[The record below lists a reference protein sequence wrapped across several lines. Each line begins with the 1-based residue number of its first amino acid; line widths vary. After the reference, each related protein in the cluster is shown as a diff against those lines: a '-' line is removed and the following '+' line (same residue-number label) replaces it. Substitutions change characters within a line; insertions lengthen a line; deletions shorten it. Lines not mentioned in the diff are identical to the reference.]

1 MKILR
6 TLVFFCVLAYGFCQE
21 EDQCEAQYNDDIIEG
36 FDFGDEDAYPE
47 SEIKGAEKELAE
59 QNARD
64 YEQLKNDKETAQSLI
79 SLNPKDPWIAPKP
92 PVGASMCESKFRS
105 LNIGKTFWYYGKKC
119 YVLKPWWNT
128 VFTAITYA
136 DCKPQYC
143 KNVPCMSWMFSYRYK
158 CVSSNYK
165 IFNLWLYCPQ
175 PFPRIRR
182 LQLKAPQCCECRK
195 FKAPW
200 IAFEDVATKG

>member
-21 EDQCEAQYNDDIIEG
+21 EDQCDSQYNDDILAG
-36 FDFGDEDAYPE
+36 FDFDDADKYPE
-47 SEIKGAEKELAE
+47 GEIAGAERELSK

-64 YEQLKNDKETAQSLI
+64 YEQLKSDKDAAQSLI
-79 SLNPKDPWIAPKP
+79 SFNSKEPWIAPP
-92 PVGASMCESKFRS
+92 QPAGASMCESKFRS
-105 LNIGKTFWYYGKKC
+105 LNIGKTFWYYGEKC

-143 KNVPCMSWMFSYRYK
+143 KNVPCMSWMFPYRYK
-158 CVSSNYK
+158 CVQSNYK
-165 IFNLWLYCPQ
+165 IFNIWLYCPQ
-175 PFPRIRR
+175 PFPRIHR

-200 IAFEDVATKG
+200 IALEDLTKE